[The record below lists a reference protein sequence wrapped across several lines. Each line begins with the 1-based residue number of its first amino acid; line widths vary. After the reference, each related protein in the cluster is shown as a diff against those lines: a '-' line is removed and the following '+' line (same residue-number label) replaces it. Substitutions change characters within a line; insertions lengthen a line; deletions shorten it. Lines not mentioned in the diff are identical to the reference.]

1 MVDADLGPTA
11 KCLFCENDLD
21 FSTKP
26 EHVLLNA
33 LGGRMTTT
41 RAICS
46 DCNNLFGRGIDKAL
60 TAQVDVIRNLLQMQ
74 SGTRKPPPTLK
85 GVASENEKLRI
96 AGDGSM
102 QLQGRPFEVEKL
114 DGGTVKVQIKARS
127 IEHANSLIPNIAAAI
142 GMPEEDLRK
151 QMAQCSRCTRS
162 IRTPL

>member
-96 AGDGSM
+96 AEDGSM
-102 QLQGRPFEVEKL
+102 QLQGRPFEVEKV
-114 DGGTVKVQIKARS
+114 DGGTVKVQ
-127 IEHANSLIPNIAAAI
+127 
-142 GMPEEDLRK
+142 
-151 QMAQCSRCTRS
+151 
-162 IRTPL
+162 